1 MKLAIMQPYFM
12 PYIGYFQLI
21 NAVDKF
27 VFLDDVTFIKQGWI
41 NRNRILL
48 NDKEHLFSVPIKD
61 ISSNKLIKDVKIHQD
76 LYHIFKKKLLK
87 TIKQSYS
94 KSPFFESVFLLFQDI
109 LNCEVETINDLAK
122 HSIKS
127 ICKYLYI
134 DTILIDSSVDYQ
146 NGHLHAQERVLDIC
160 KKENTNTYINTIGG
174 KDLYSKD
181 EFSRNGIRLIF
192 LKPLIIEYKQ
202 YNNDFVPWLS
212 IIDIMMF
219 NGKDRIKKM
228 LNNYA
233 SI

>member
-1 MKLAIMQPYFM
+1 MKLAIMQPYFF
-12 PYIGYFQLI
+12 PYIGYFQLM

-27 VFLDDVTFIKQGWI
+27 VFYDDVTFIKQGWI

-61 ISSNKLIKDVKIHQD
+61 ISSNKFIKDVKIHQD

-94 KSPFFESVFLLFQDI
+94 KSPFFESVFLLFQDT
-109 LNCEVETINDLAK
+109 LNCKVETINDLAK

-160 KKENTNTYINTIGG
+160 KKENTNTYINAIGG

-181 EFSRNGIRLIF
+181 EFSRNGIGLFF

-202 YNNDFVPWLS
+202 FNNDFVPWLS

-228 LNNYA
+228 LNNYVL
-233 SI
+233 I

>member
-1 MKLAIMQPYFM
+1 MKIAIMQPYFF

-27 VFLDDVTFIKQGWI
+27 ILYDDVTFIKQGWI

-48 NDKEHLFSVPIKD
+48 NDKEYLFSVPIKD
-61 ISSNKLIKDVKIHQD
+61 ISSNKYIKDVKIHQD
-76 LYHIFKKKLLK
+76 LYYIFKKKLLK

-94 KSPFFESVFLLFQDI
+94 KSPFFEAVFLLLQDT

-127 ICKYLYI
+127 LCKYLYI

-181 EFSRNGIRLIF
+181 EFSRNGIGLIF

-219 NGKDRIKKM
+219 NGKDKIKKM

-233 SI
+233 LI